1 MGHSD
6 PSDVGPGIR
15 AIREE
20 LGLSLREVSA
30 RAGLSVNAISRIER
44 GDNSPTVASLHMI
57 AEALGVSITE
67 FFVKQAE
74 QTVIYLQ
81 PADRS
86 ASEYVTMQIES
97 LGSGLRNQQL
107 EPFMITVLPGH
118 AVDTKPI
125 THAGQEFVYCLE
137 GKLYYRVGDEAF
149 NLEPGCSLLFD
160 AGQPHYFWNNSSE
173 VARLIFV
180 FQAASGHPMK
190 RHTSTP

>member
-1 MGHSD
+1 MGNSG

-44 GDNSPTVASLHMI
+44 GDNSPTVASLHLI

-86 ASEYVTMQIES
+86 LSEYATMEIES

-107 EPFMITVLPGH
+107 EPFMITVQPGH

-137 GKLYYRVGDEAF
+137 GKLCYRVGDQAF
-149 NLEPGCSLLFD
+149 LLGPGCSLLFD
-160 AGQPHYFWNNSSE
+160 ASQPHYFWNNSE
-173 VARLIFV
+173 EPARLIFV
-180 FQAASGHPMK
+180 FQVASGNHMK
-190 RHTSTP
+190 RHATMP

>member
-1 MGHSD
+1 VGHSD